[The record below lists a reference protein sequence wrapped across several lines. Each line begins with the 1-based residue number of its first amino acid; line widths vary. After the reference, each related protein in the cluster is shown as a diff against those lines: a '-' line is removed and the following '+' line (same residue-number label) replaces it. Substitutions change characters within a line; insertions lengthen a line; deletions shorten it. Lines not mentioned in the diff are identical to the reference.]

1 MLSETDTSNMDATNK
16 TDTSNGNI
24 TSKTIHNTDRSSSN
38 EKSQSERNENNN
50 HIAGATGVHPIE
62 TTYACS
68 YDSKSRIEEAAK
80 DDDGS
85 KQTCN

>member
-1 MLSETDTSNMDATNK
+1 MK
-16 TDTSNGNI
+16 
-24 TSKTIHNTDRSSSN
+24 
-38 EKSQSERNENNN
+38 KSQRERNENNN

-68 YDSKSRIEEAAK
+68 YDSRSRIEEAAK